1 MKKIPVLLFALCLV
15 VFGHSSSVYSQVLD
29 SFLYL
34 DGIQGEATDADHK
47 DEIEV
52 LSWSWQMS
60 SSSTMHV
67 GGGGGVG
74 EVIIRP
80 VIIFKRIDKASPLIS
95 LSLLKGSIIPEAIL
109 TIRKAGDQPLNYA
122 RITMKPVW
130 ITHLSIDGE
139 GTTVYEKVALAFG
152 SICYQYTPQNADG
165 SLAPPIEKCWN
176 LEANTE
182 F

>member
-1 MKKIPVLLFALCLV
+1 MKKIPVVLFVLCLV
-15 VFGHSSSVYSQVLD
+15 FFGHSGPVYSQLLET
-29 SFLYL
+29 FLYL
-34 DGIQGEATDADHK
+34 EGIQGEAVDADHK
-47 DEIEV
+47 DEIDV

-80 VIIFKRIDKASPLIS
+80 MIIIKKIDKSSPLIA
-95 LSLLKGSIIPEAIL
+95 LSLLKGSAIQEAIL
-109 TIRKAGDQPLNYA
+109 TIRKAGDPSLDYA
-122 RITMKPVW
+122 RIIMKNVW
-130 ITHLSIDGE
+130 ITHQSVDGE
-139 GTTVYEKVALAFG
+139 GTMVYEKVALAFA

-165 SLAPPIEKCWN
+165 TLAPAIEKCWN